1 MVRLTRILIP
11 LVGIAVIGLVLKEAY
26 TTGLGSAGASAGGF
40 GQGIGSALQGV
51 GVGIGSIPANIL
63 GGFGSGLSSLSGGIS
78 SFLNLFG
85 ANSSISP
92 ASNSGNT
99 NPVVRIRA
107 DSNPTTMT
115 SYDAIKESRGWNF

>member
-11 LVGIAVIGLVLKEAY
+11 LVGVAVIGLILREAY
-26 TTGLGSAGASAGGF
+26 ATGLGSAGASAGGF
-40 GQGIGSALQGV
+40 GRGIGQALEGV
-51 GVGIGSIPANIL
+51 GSGIGSIPANIL

-85 ANSSISP
+85 ANSSTSP

-99 NPVVRIRA
+99 NPVVRIRTE
-107 DSNPTTMT
+107 SNPTAVTY
-115 SYDAIKESRGWNF
+115 SDIKQQRGWSF